1 MSFHISVVLPE
12 HLEFINQVP
21 DDPND
26 MDKWV
31 EECEKLNLYDA
42 PLDAGA
48 VVYEYWSKIAR
59 HLHLPLITAIYDEGL
74 KLYDSEVP
82 NLEVEIE
89 KLQRYW
95 EENELAGVERF
106 EWDQESAKKNLKERL
121 NYLREAAE
129 VTKRNRASLIIS

>member
-1 MSFHISVVLPE
+1 MLSCVGEPLKRSVLRFAKRDEMSFHISVVLPE

-48 VVYEYWSKIAR
+48 VVYEYWSKIALVIFICR
-59 HLHLPLITAIYDEGL
+59 
-74 KLYDSEVP
+74 
-82 NLEVEIE
+82 
-89 KLQRYW
+89 
-95 EENELAGVERF
+95 
-106 EWDQESAKKNLKERL
+106 
-121 NYLREAAE
+121 
-129 VTKRNRASLIIS
+129 